1 MIHRVTTDLTVPP
14 DYVPVLEELKE
25 RVRTAQLRARRVV
38 NTELLTLYWHIGS
51 TIGRRQDAEG
61 WGAATVERLAADLRA
76 AFPTMTGLSRS
87 NLYRMRAFAR
97 AWSLEEVVPQ
107 AVGQL
112 PWGHIAVLLEKLD
125 DRGARDWYAA
135 AAVEHGWSRN
145 VLLNQVMSRA
155 HARTGAA
162 PSNFAERLPAPHGEL
177 AQQIAKD
184 PYVFDFLELGG
195 EVAERDLEQGLMD
208 TLVQTL
214 REFGAGF
221 AFVDRQARFDV
232 DGQEYVVDLLLF
244 HVEQLRYVVVELKVG
259 DFRPAYTGQL
269 GFYVALVDDRLRRP
283 YHHPT
288 VGILLCAG
296 RSETTV
302 RYALQSTSAPM
313 AVATY
318 TYADLPA
325 AERASLPSEGV
336 VAQVLAQAVAQRAD
350 GSEVGPPGIG
360 T

>member
-1 MIHRVTTDLTVPP
+1 MWDEYRGR
-14 DYVPVLEELKE
+14 
-25 RVRTAQLRARRVV
+25 RVRG
-38 NTELLTLYWHIGS
+38 LYWHIGS

-145 VLLNQVMSRA
+145 VLLHQVMSRA

-221 AFVDRQARFDV
+221 AF
-232 DGQEYVVDLLLF
+232 
-244 HVEQLRYVVVELKVG
+244 
-259 DFRPAYTGQL
+259 
-269 GFYVALVDDRLRRP
+269 DDQLRRP

-350 GSEVGPPGIG
+350 GSEVEPPPGCTGSVCASSATADESTPG
-360 T
+360 TG